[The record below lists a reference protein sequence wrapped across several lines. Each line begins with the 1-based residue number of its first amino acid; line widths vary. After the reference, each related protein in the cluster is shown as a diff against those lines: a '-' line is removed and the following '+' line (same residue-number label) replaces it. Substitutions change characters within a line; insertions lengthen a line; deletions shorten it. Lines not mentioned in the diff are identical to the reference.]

1 MPFVHLFWL
10 FVGNIYSKKGRGCI
24 IEKNI
29 ILMKKLLVL
38 SVLLSSLLFSC
49 KKNDAPTPEQ
59 LTKNKLVGK
68 WNWIKYG
75 DENPIGSQEVFT
87 NTSGSYEILENGT
100 MIITI
105 TGIAANYTWTVVDA
119 THFQNV
125 ETGQIYTIEQLDDTT
140 LKLAYDNVKNGV
152 AGKRHL
158 YFTRI
163 P

>member
-1 MPFVHLFWL
+1 
-10 FVGNIYSKKGRGCI
+10 
-24 IEKNI
+24 
-29 ILMKKLLVL
+29 MKKLLVL

-49 KKNDAPTPEQ
+49 KKDTLTPEQ
-59 LTKNKLVGK
+59 LTKNKLYGK
-68 WNWIKYG
+68 WNLTQWG
-75 DENPIGSQEVFT
+75 DENPLGAAEVFT
-87 NTSGSYEILENGT
+87 VTTGTYEILENGT

-105 TGIAANYTWTVVDA
+105 TGVPSNYTWTVIDA

-125 ETGQIYTIEQLDDTT
+125 ETAQIYTIEQLDDTT

>member
-1 MPFVHLFWL
+1 
-10 FVGNIYSKKGRGCI
+10 
-24 IEKNI
+24 
-29 ILMKKLLVL
+29 MKKLLLL
-38 SVLLSSLLFSC
+38 SVLFSCLLFSC
-49 KKNDAPTPEQ
+49 KKNDTPTPEQ
-59 LTKNKLVGK
+59 LTKNKLLGK
-68 WNWIKYG
+68 WNWDELG
-75 DENPIGSQEVFT
+75 DENPIGSAEVFL

-125 ETGQIYTIEQLDDTT
+125 ETDQIYTIEQLDDTT
-140 LKLAYDNVKNGV
+140 LKLAYDNVKNNIP
-152 AGKRHL
+152 GKRHL